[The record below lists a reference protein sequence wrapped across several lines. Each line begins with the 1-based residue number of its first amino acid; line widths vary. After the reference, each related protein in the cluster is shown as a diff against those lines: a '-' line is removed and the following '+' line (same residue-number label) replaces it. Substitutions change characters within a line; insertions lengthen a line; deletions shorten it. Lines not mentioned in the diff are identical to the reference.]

1 MQQKLTVRTVEKYL
15 FGDAPNVDSSEET
28 TAVPN
33 VALLDRR
40 RHLRDL
46 FIPKYALDYLL
57 FLKINMFWCS
67 VQTYSNPSFERSF
80 ASLKLLLTFYYYF
93 LTALLEQF
101 FLLQS

>member
-1 MQQKLTVRTVEKYL
+1 MQQKQTVRTVEKYL

-40 RHLRDL
+40 RHLGDL

-57 FLKINMFWCS
+57 L
-67 VQTYSNPSFERSF
+67 
-80 ASLKLLLTFYYYF
+80 
-93 LTALLEQF
+93 
-101 FLLQS
+101 